1 MRRQRGQSA
10 VEFALMAPVVFL
22 LIFGMIYGGVMF
34 MDYLNFN
41 NYARTIAREV
51 SLASTEKDRELLV
64 KKYTSERYQK
74 MGVGV
79 YEASV
84 NVKTDEEDVTV
95 TIHFSRKESF
105 LMMPKEFN
113 IVYSMKLEE
122 TDNTT

>member
-51 SLASTEKDRELLV
+51 SLASTDKDRKAL
-64 KKYTSERYQK
+64 KDKYEK
-74 MGVGV
+74 FKDNAAGV
-79 YEASV
+79 YLVTV
-84 NVKTDEEDVTV
+84 NVNYDEEDVEVKIKFT
-95 TIHFSRKESF
+95 RAESF
-105 LMMPKEFN
+105 LIMPKEFN

-122 TDNTT
+122 TEDTT

>member
-22 LIFGMIYGGVMF
+22 LIFGMIYGGIMF

-41 NYARTIAREV
+41 NYARIIAREV
-51 SLASTEKDRELLV
+51 SLASTEKDRQAL
-64 KKYTSERYQK
+64 KDKYNKFTDK
-74 MGVGV
+74 AAGV
-79 YEASV
+79 YLVTV
-84 NVKTDEEDVTV
+84 NVDYDEEDVEVKINFT
-95 TIHFSRKESF
+95 RAESF